1 MTYKRRNR
9 NTNATQAFEPA
20 TVLVREKVDVN
31 AADIKTAEY
40 LGTRILVSAN
50 RINALVR

>member
-1 MTYKRRNR
+1 MTYKKRNR
-9 NTNATQAFEPA
+9 NMNATYAFEPA

-40 LGTRILVSAN
+40 LGRGFWFLPIESMH
-50 RINALVR
+50 